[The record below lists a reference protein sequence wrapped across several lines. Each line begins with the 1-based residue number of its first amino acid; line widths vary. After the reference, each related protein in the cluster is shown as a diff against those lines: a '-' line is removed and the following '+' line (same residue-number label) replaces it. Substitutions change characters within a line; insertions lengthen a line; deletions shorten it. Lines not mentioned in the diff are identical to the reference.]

1 MEGELE
7 ERTTHPHHLEYPSS
21 LDVLICEH
29 RDK

>member
-7 ERTTHPHHLEYPSS
+7 ERTTHPHRLKYPSS
-21 LDVLICEH
+21 LDVLVGEH